1 MRLYH
6 HPMSSNARRAV
17 MTAIHLDAK
26 VDLEIVDLAQG
37 AQRRPDFLSKNP
49 NGKVPVLDDDGFLL
63 WESHA
68 IMQYLADK
76 TPGQTVYPT
85 EIRAR
90 ADVNRWL
97 FWSAHHWTPA
107 ISVLGWEN
115 FVKAM
120 IGQGDPDPV
129 AVERGEGLVT
139 ANARVLDEH
148 LRGKKWIAQDR
159 VTLADLAI
167 ATPLMVI
174 AQAKLPV
181 NGFANVMTWFRRVEG
196 LDAWKKTCLPPQSK
210 AGVSSGRQATPGA
223 ARGPVARV
231 E

>member
-17 MTAIHLDAK
+17 MTAIHLGTK
-26 VDLEIVDLAQG
+26 VDLVVVDLAKG
-37 AQRRPDFLSKNP
+37 EQRAPDYLRKNP
-49 NGKVPVLDDDGFLL
+49 NGKVPVLEDDGLVL

-76 TPGQTVYPT
+76 TPGQTVYPA

-97 FWSAHHWTPA
+97 FWSAYHFTPS
-107 ISVLGWEN
+107 ISILGWEN
-115 FVKAM
+115 FVKPM
-120 IGQGDPDPV
+120 IGQGDFDPLV
-129 AVERGEGLVT
+129 VKRGEALVT
-139 ANARVLDEH
+139 ENARVLDAH
-148 LRGKKWIAQDR
+148 LEGKKWIAQDR
-159 VTLADLAI
+159 LTLADLAI

-181 NGFANVMTWFRRVEG
+181 NGFANLMTWFRRIEG
-196 LDAWKKTCLPPQSK
+196 LEAWKKTGL
-210 AGVSSGRQATPGA
+210 
-223 ARGPVARV
+223 
-231 E
+231 